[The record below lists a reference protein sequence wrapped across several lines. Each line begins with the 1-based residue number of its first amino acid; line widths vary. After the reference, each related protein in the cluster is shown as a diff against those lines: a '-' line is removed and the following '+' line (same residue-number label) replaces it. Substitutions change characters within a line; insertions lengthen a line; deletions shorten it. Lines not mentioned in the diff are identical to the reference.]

1 MREKQRSPGP
11 PSRTPGA
18 PIVFVSY
25 AHADAEHPLLRRL
38 LDDLR
43 EHTDLSL
50 WLDTEQINVGDS
62 IIQRINQ
69 GVLYSDFFLFVI
81 SRNTRRLLWPN
92 QELRLALSR
101 QFTTMR
107 AFVIPIR
114 IDDAPV
120 PSEIADVHFLD
131 LWRDYDS
138 GLSNLLERLLKK
150 EDGVLTTFDIDTSFK
165 RHGSII
171 QISDSVYR
179 RMIEH
184 YSRHPE
190 ELTRIDRRKFEEL
203 VAELF
208 DGFGF
213 EVELTK
219 RTRDGGRDVIAI
231 KHKDIALKFLIEC
244 KRPDPGGHVGVGAV
258 RELYGVVTH
267 EKATK
272 GILATTA
279 YFSSDAMLLF
289 EDHKWELEPK
299 DYKGLIEWI
308 QAYKRIKRDRGM
320 RDYP

>member
-1 MREKQRSPGP
+1 MPGEPKSSGP
-11 PSRTPGA
+11 PSRAPGI

-25 AHADAEHPLLRRL
+25 AHADAEHLLLRQL

-43 EHTDLSL
+43 KHTDLSL

-62 IIQRINQ
+62 IIQRINR
-69 GVLYSDFFLFVI
+69 GVLYSDFFLFII

-92 QELRLALSR
+92 QELRLALSH

-120 PSEIADVHFLD
+120 PSEIANVHFLD

-138 GLSNLLERLLKK
+138 GLRDLLERLLKK
-150 EDGVLTTFDIDTSFK
+150 EDGALATFDIDTSLPQ
-165 RHGSII
+165 GSII

-190 ELTRIDRRKFEEL
+190 EITRIDRRKFEKL

-231 KHKDIALKFLIEC
+231 KHNHIALKFLIEC

-267 EKATK
+267 ERATK

-279 YFSSDAMLLF
+279 CFSPDAMLLF

-299 DYKGLIEWI
+299 DYKGLMEWI
-308 QAYKRIKRDRGM
+308 EAYKTIKKDGGR